1 MQLLDLD
8 RLRQDFNTASGSVRL
23 VAVFS
28 PT

>member
-8 RLRQDFNTASGSVRL
+8 RLRQAFNSASGSVRL
-23 VAVFS
+23 VVVFS